1 MEFLTFHKHLQN
13 TNVAIG
19 LVLLRIL
26 LGQKHLHVQ
35 HSQNV
40 KLCLLEK
47 LKFATCRN
55 APLKMYTV
63 L

>member
-26 LGQKHLHVQ
+26 LVQKHLHVQ

-47 LKFATCRN
+47 LK
-55 APLKMYTV
+55 
-63 L
+63 